1 MKFKNTSAEYQ
12 STIKVGKKMG
22 FAPEAESFLMDMMSD
37 GLYSD
42 KFGSIVREIASNC
55 IDANAEAGSTDPV
68 SISITAPSSFTNNGE
83 IVFQDSGVG
92 ICPDRIEDIF
102 TLYFASTKRD
112 GNDMIGGFGIG
123 AKSPFAYTD
132 VFRVETWCNGNKY
145 TYLLEKRGQDR
156 TCTLLDTAVEEG
168 KGTKIRIP
176 VKNKWDYDK
185 FVDAINEQTMLM
197 RPLAVTLSDNKEYES
212 TEVFEFENFFVAR
225 DRNGKMAT
233 SKVALGNVVYPV
245 DADASGEYLSQCA
258 VIPKLEI
265 GSCMPTMSR
274 ESIQMTDETK
284 AYIQRRYQDAFAEL
298 QAMAD
303 GQRGT
308 TDSIL
313 EFIKNDSRFIMTLD
327 GTDVELDLR
336 FGGYGQAGR
345 IVKDNVTLEGFE
357 GVDRHMVRA
366 YAQSVCKV
374 TAQYNKKYSG
384 SGMVWRTAKTSD
396 IMRYTQ
402 FITGNQAR
410 NWNDERPL
418 FIRWKAE
425 DKLTPADKEVM
436 EEMLKEETDYTS
448 IHLIERNNDMSVGG
462 FITIA
467 NYDEPV
473 PLEGAE
479 AIRESLWNKFGKKI
493 LVELMDRTDKFEDWQ
508 ASPEYIAQRKETMKA
523 LRSKTTKVD
532 RSKTQYRLRGIG
544 RKGVYDFELKDLQR
558 NVGGAVL
565 YMTSKEV
572 NELKKTHKES
582 DCRWMEFSDWVSETF
597 ERPRNISFFAVSEK
611 SAKEF
616 KEMGMF
622 TDYVSWASKQETRGD
637 SDIVQLRAYVDDF
650 RSRPYA
656 PYFLE
661 AYAQADPSFAKAYN
675 YVMKIDAIANKRGV
689 TKQGKCPS
697 SDKTTFTYMNHTV
710 SVAPITKAMDLYNK
724 RGEGDFLTEAICNMR
739 SFGGNYKSKCEQAFA
754 LLMPNKQK

>member
-55 IDANAEAGSTDPV
+55 IDANVEAGSTDPV
-68 SISITAPSSFTNNGE
+68 SISVTAPSSFTNSGE

-176 VKNKWDYDK
+176 VKDKWDYEK

-197 RPLAVTLSDNKEYES
+197 RPLAVTLSDNKAYES
-212 TEVFEFENFFVAR
+212 TEVFEFENFFVSR
-225 DRNGKMAT
+225 DRNGTYAT

-245 DADASGEYLSQCA
+245 DKDVSGEYLASCSI
-258 VIPKLEI
+258 IPKLEI

-274 ESIQMTDETK
+274 ESIQMTDDTK
-284 AYIQRRYQDAFAEL
+284 AYIKKRYQDSFAEL

-308 TDSIL
+308 TTSIL
-313 EFIKNDSRFIMTLD
+313 EFIKDDSRFLMTLD
-327 GTDVELDLR
+327 GTDVEIDLR
-336 FGGYGQAGR
+336 FGGYGRATS
-345 IVKDNVTLEGFE
+345 IKKENVTLEGFE
-357 GVDRHMVRA
+357 GVDRHMVRS
-366 YAQSVCKV
+366 YAQSVCEV
-374 TAQYNKKYSG
+374 TAQYTQKYSG
-384 SGMVWRTAKTSD
+384 SGSTWRNAKSSD
-396 IMRYTQ
+396 SSRYHQ
-402 FITGNQAR
+402 FVVDSKTR
-410 NWNDERPL
+410 NYNDPKPL

-448 IHLIERNNDMSVGG
+448 IHLIQRRADFPVGG
-462 FITIA
+462 YTKIA
-467 NYDEPV
+467 NFNEPV
-473 PLEGAE
+473 PVEGAE
-479 AIRESLWNKFGKKI
+479 ALRESLWNKFGKKI

-508 ASPEYIAQRKETMKA
+508 ASPEYIAQRKEAMKA
-523 LRSKTTKVD
+523 LRTKTTKKD

-558 NVGGAVL
+558 MVRGAVL

-572 NELKKTHKES
+572 NALKEVHKES
-582 DCRWMEFSDWVSETF
+582 DCRWMDFSDWVFETF
-597 ERPRNISFFAVSEK
+597 EKPANISFFAVSEK
-611 SAKEF
+611 AAKEF
-616 KEMGMF
+616 KEMGVF
-622 TDYVSWASKQETRGD
+622 VDYVSWASKQEARKD
-637 SDIVQLRAYVDDF
+637 SDIIQLRAFVESF
-650 RSRPYA
+650 RSQPGA
-656 PYFLE
+656 PYFIE
-661 AYAQADPSFAKAYN
+661 ACVQADESFAKVYN
-675 YVMKIDAIANKRGV
+675 QVMKLDRIAHMRGV
-689 TKQGKCPS
+689 VQTGTCPEG
-697 SDKTTFTYMNHTV
+697 KTTFSYMNHTV
-710 SVAPITKAMDLYNK
+710 SIAPIVKMLDLYNK

-739 SFGGNYKSKCEQAFA
+739 SYGGHYKSKCEQAFA

>member
-12 STIKVGKKMG
+12 STIQVGKKMG

-55 IDANAEAGSTDPV
+55 IDANVEAGSTEPV

-92 ICPDRIEDIF
+92 ISPDRIEDIF

-145 TYLLEKRGQDR
+145 TYLMEKRGQDR
-156 TCTLLDTAVEEG
+156 TCTLLDTIAEEG

-176 VKNKWDYDK
+176 VKDQWDYDK

-197 RPLAVTLSDNKEYES
+197 RPLAVTLSDNRKYES

-225 DRNGKMAT
+225 DRRDNLICN
-233 SKVALGNVVYPV
+233 KVALGNVVYPV
-245 DADASGEYLSQCA
+245 DNEASGSYLSRCT

-274 ESIQMTDETK
+274 ESIQMTDDTK
-284 AYIQRRYQDAFAEL
+284 AYIQKRYQDAFAEL

-313 EFIKNDSRFIMTLD
+313 EFVKNDSKYIMILD
-327 GTDVELDLR
+327 GTDVEVDLR
-336 FGGYGQAGR
+336 FGGYGQSGQ
-345 IVKDNVTLEGFE
+345 VKKENVTLEGFE
-357 GVDRHMVRA
+357 GVDRNLVRA

-374 TAQYNKKYSG
+374 TAQYNSKYNG
-384 SGMVWRTAKTSD
+384 SGMVWRNAKTSD
-396 IMRYTQ
+396 SMRYTQ
-402 FITGNQAR
+402 FVTNNTSR

-436 EEMLKEETDYTS
+436 EERLKEETDYTS
-448 IHLIERNNDMSVGG
+448 IHLIERNNEVAVGG
-462 FITIA
+462 YIVLA
-467 NYDEPV
+467 NYNEPV
-473 PLEGAE
+473 PVEGAE

-493 LVELMDRTDKFEDWQ
+493 LKELMGRTDKFEDWK
-508 ASPEYIAQRKETMKA
+508 ASPEYIAQRKEAMKA
-523 LRSKTTKVD
+523 LRSKKTKVD

-544 RKGVYDFELKDLQR
+544 RKGVYDFELKNLQR
-558 NVGGAVL
+558 MVGGPVL

-572 NELKKTHKES
+572 NALKETHKES
-582 DCRWMEFSDWVSETF
+582 DCRWMDFTDWVSETF
-597 ERPRNISFFAVSEK
+597 EKPANISFFAVSEK

-622 TDYVSWASKQETRGD
+622 TDYVSWASKQEARGN
-637 SDIVQLRAYVDDF
+637 SDIHHLRAFVEKF
-650 RSRPYA
+650 RSQPA
-656 PYFLE
+656 LPYFLE
-661 AYAQADPSFAKAYN
+661 AYCQADECFAKAYDQ
-675 YVMKIDAIANKRGV
+675 VMKLDRIANKRGV
-689 TKQGKCPS
+689 SKTAVCPD
-697 SDKTTFTYMNHTV
+697 DKTTFSYMNHTV
-710 SVAPITKAMDLYNK
+710 SVAPIVKAMNLYNK
-724 RGEGDFLTEAICNMR
+724 RGEGDFLTEAICGMR
-739 SFGGNYKSKCEQAFA
+739 SYGGSYKSKCEQAFA
-754 LLMPNKQK
+754 LLMPNRQK

>member
-1 MKFKNTSAEYQ
+1 MKFKNSSAEYQ

-55 IDANAEAGSTDPV
+55 IDANVEAESAEPV

-185 FVDAINEQTMLM
+185 FVDAINEQTLLM
-197 RPLAVTLSDNKEYES
+197 RPLAVTLSDNKAYES

-225 DRNGKMAT
+225 DRQGGLIS

-245 DADASGEYLSQCA
+245 DNEASGSYFSNCT

-274 ESIQMTDETK
+274 ESIQMTDDTK
-284 AYIQRRYQDAFAEL
+284 AYIQKRYQDAFAEL

-303 GQRGT
+303 GQQSIT
-308 TDSIL
+308 SSIL
-313 EFIKNDSRFIMTLD
+313 EFIKDDSKHTLTLD
-327 GTDVELDLR
+327 NTDVEMDLR
-336 FGGYGQAGR
+336 FGGYGTGPITKEHAS
-345 IVKDNVTLEGFE
+345 LEGYK

-374 TAQYNKKYSG
+374 TAQYNKKHSG
-384 SGMVWRTAKTSD
+384 SGMVWRTAKNSD
-396 IMRYTQ
+396 VMRYTQ
-402 FITGNQAR
+402 FVTGNKAR

-448 IHLIERNNDMSVGG
+448 IHLIERNHDMPTGG

-467 NYDEPV
+467 NYNESV
-473 PLEGAE
+473 PLVGVE
-479 AIRESLWNKFGKKI
+479 AIRESLWNKYGKRI

-508 ASPEYIAQRKETMKA
+508 ASPEYIAQRKEAMQA

-558 NVGGAVL
+558 NVRGAVL

-572 NELKKTHKES
+572 NALKETHKVS
-582 DCRWMEFSDWVSETF
+582 DCHWQEFSDWVYETF
-597 ERPRNISFFAVSEK
+597 ERPANISFFAVSEK

-622 TDYVSWASKQETRGD
+622 TDYVSWASKQEARGN
-637 SDIVQLRAYVDDF
+637 SDIHQLRAFVEKF
-650 RSRPYA
+650 RSQSRI

-661 AYAQADPSFAKAYN
+661 AYCQADESFAKAYDQ
-675 YVMKIDAIANKRGV
+675 VMKLDQIASKRGV
-689 TKQGKCPS
+689 TNTAVCP
-697 SDKTTFTYMNHTV
+697 DNKTTFSYMNYTV
-710 SVAPITKAMDLYNK
+710 SVAPIAKAINLYNK
-724 RGEGDFLTEAICNMR
+724 RGEGDFLTEAICYMR
-739 SFGGNYKSKCEQAFA
+739 SYGGSYKSKCEQAFA
-754 LLMPNKQK
+754 LLMPNRQK

>member
-1 MKFKNTSAEYQ
+1 MKFKNSSAEYQ
-12 STIKVGKKMG
+12 STVKVGKKMG
-22 FAPEAESFLMDMMSD
+22 FAPEAETFLMDMMSD

-55 IDANAEAGSTDPV
+55 IDANVEAGSTEPV
-68 SISITAPSSFTNNGE
+68 SISIMAPSSFTNSGE

-176 VKNKWDYDK
+176 VKDKWDYDK

-197 RPLAVTLSDNKEYES
+197 RPLAVTLSDNKAYES

-225 DRNGKMAT
+225 DRNGYFA
-233 SKVALGNVVYPV
+233 SNKVALGNVVYPV
-245 DADASGEYLSQCA
+245 DSDASGEHMRDCT

-284 AYIQRRYQDAFAEL
+284 AYIKQRYQDAFAEL

-303 GQRGT
+303 GQRT
-308 TDSIL
+308 VTDSIL
-313 EFIKNDSRFIMTLD
+313 DFIKGDSKYFLKLD
-327 GTDVELDLR
+327 GTDVELDIR
-336 FGGYGQAGR
+336 FGGYGVSVIKKQSSA
-345 IVKDNVTLEGFE
+345 LEGYE
-357 GVDRHMVRA
+357 DVDKQAVRA
-366 YAQSVCKV
+366 YVQSVCET
-374 TAQYNKKYSG
+374 TAQYTKRYSG
-384 SGMVWRTAKTSD
+384 SGMTWRNAKNSDSSRYQTWVICNTSK
-396 IMRYTQ
+396 I
-402 FITGNQAR
+402 
-410 NWNDERPL
+410 WNDERPL

-448 IHLIERNNDMSVGG
+448 IHLIQRRTDITIGG
-462 FITIA
+462 LITIA
-467 NYDEPV
+467 NYGEAV
-473 PLEGAE
+473 PIESADD
-479 AIRESLWNKFGKKI
+479 IRESLWNKFGKRV
-493 LVELMDRTDKFEDWQ
+493 LVELMGRTDKFEDWQ
-508 ASPEYIAQRKETMKA
+508 ASPEYIAQRKEAMKA
-523 LRSKTTKVD
+523 LRAKATKAD
-532 RSKTQYRLRGIG
+532 RTKTQYRLRGIG

-572 NELKKTHKES
+572 NALKEVHKES
-582 DCRWMEFSDWVSETF
+582 DSRWMAFSDWVAETF
-597 ERPRNISFFAVSEK
+597 ENPADINFFAVSEK
-611 SAKEF
+611 AAKEF
-616 KEMGMF
+616 KEMDVF
-622 TDYVSWASKQETRGD
+622 VDYVSWASKQEARKE
-637 SDIVQLRAYVDDF
+637 SDIIHLRAFVENF
-650 RSRPYA
+650 RYKHDL
-656 PYFLE
+656 PYFIE
-661 AYAQADPSFAKAYN
+661 AYAQADKSFAKVYEQ
-675 YVMKIDAIANKRGV
+675 VMELERIAKVRGV
-689 TKQGKCPS
+689 NNRGTCPEG
-697 SDKTTFTYMNHTV
+697 KTTFSYMNHTV
-710 SVAPITKAMDLYNK
+710 SVEPIVKMIEVYNK
-724 RGEGDFLTEAICNMR
+724 RGEGDFLTEAICSMR
-739 SFGGNYKSKCEQAFA
+739 SFSGDYKKKCEQAFS
-754 LLMPNKQK
+754 LLMPNRQK

>member
-68 SISITAPSSFTNNGE
+68 AITVTAPSSFTNTGE
-83 IVFQDSGVG
+83 ITFQDSGVG

-176 VKNKWDYDK
+176 VKDKWDYDK

-197 RPLAVTLSDNKEYES
+197 RPLAVTLSDNKAYES
-212 TEVFEFENFFVAR
+212 TEVFEFENFFVSR
-225 DRNGKMAT
+225 DRNGSYAMN
-233 SKVALGNVVYPV
+233 KVALGNVVYPV
-245 DADASGEYLSQCA
+245 DKEASGGYLSTCSI
-258 VIPKLEI
+258 IPKLEI

-284 AYIQRRYQDAFAEL
+284 AYIKKRYQDSFAEL

-303 GQRGT
+303 GQRCAT
-308 TDSIL
+308 SSIL
-313 EFIKNDSRFIMTLD
+313 EFIKGDSRFIMTLD
-327 GTDVELDLR
+327 GTDVEIDLR
-336 FGGYGQAGR
+336 FGGYGQTAS
-345 IVKDNVTLEGFE
+345 VKRENTTLEGFE
-357 GVDRHMVRA
+357 GVDRHMVRS
-366 YAQSVCKV
+366 YAQSICEA
-374 TAQYNKKYSG
+374 TAQYTKKHSG
-384 SGMVWRTAKTSD
+384 SGSTWRNAKSADSSRYHQFVVDSNTRNYSD
-396 IMRYTQ
+396 
-402 FITGNQAR
+402 R
-410 NWNDERPL
+410 NPL

-436 EEMLKEETDYTS
+436 EERMEKTEYTS
-448 IHLIERNNDMSVGG
+448 IHLIQRRADLAVGG
-462 FITIA
+462 YITIA
-467 NYDEPV
+467 NYGEAV

-479 AIRESLWNKFGKKI
+479 AIRESLWNKFGKKL

-508 ASPEYIAQRKETMKA
+508 ASPEYIAQRKEAMKA
-523 LRSKTTKVD
+523 LRTKSTKTD

-544 RKGVYDFELKDLQR
+544 RKGVYDFELNQLQR
-558 NVGGAVL
+558 MVGGAVL

-572 NELKKTHKES
+572 NALKEVHKES
-582 DCRWMEFSDWVSETF
+582 DCRWMEFSEWVRQTF
-597 ERPRNISFFAVSEK
+597 EQPANMSFFAVSEK
-611 SAKEF
+611 AAKEF
-616 KEMGMF
+616 KEMGVF
-622 TDYVSWASKQETRGD
+622 VDYVSWASKQEARSN
-637 SDIVQLRAYVDDF
+637 SDIYHLRAFVESF
-650 RSRPYA
+650 RSA
-656 PYFLE
+656 SGLPYFIE
-661 AYAQADPSFAKAYN
+661 ACAQADKSFAKVYDQ
-675 YVMKIDAIANKRGV
+675 VLKLDRIASKRGV
-689 TKQGKCPS
+689 SKTAVCPEG
-697 SDKTTFTYMNHTV
+697 KTTFSYMNYTV
-710 SVAPITKAMDLYNK
+710 SVEPIVKMINMYNK
-724 RGEGDFLTEAICNMR
+724 RGEDDFLIEAICGMR
-739 SFGGNYKSKCEQAFA
+739 SFGSNYKNKCKQAFA